1 MTTKKPQTTDPKDEL
16 LQEEEEIDNAEELGE
31 IDAKTDEKGNGSEKY
46 FKSIGRRK
54 ESTAIV
60 RLYTRKSTDP
70 AYDDKALVTVNNKD
84 YTDYF
89 SNNNLHAI
97 VESPLKKLKSM
108 NRFKATIKVSGGGI
122 TSQAGAI
129 RHGLARS
136 LVLFDGN
143 FRKKLKKAG
152 FLTRDPRAK
161 ERRKPGLKKARKS
174 PRWSKR

>member
-1 MTTKKPQTTDPKDEL
+1 MVKNNPKT
-16 LQEEEEIDNAEELGE
+16 EEEIVDQADETEVELESVDKAEE
-31 IDAKTDEKGNGSEKY
+31 KNGNGTEKY

-54 ESTAIV
+54 ESTAVV

-70 AYDDKALVTVNNKD
+70 VQDDRALIIVNDKD
-84 YTDYF
+84 YTEYF
-89 SNNNLHAI
+89 TNKNLHAV

-108 NRFKATIKVSGGGI
+108 NRFKATVKVSGGG
-122 TSQAGAI
+122 SAGQAGAI
-129 RHGLARS
+129 RHGLTRS

-161 ERRKPGLKKARKS
+161 ERRKPGLKKARKA
-174 PRWSKR
+174 PRWAKR

>member
-1 MTTKKPQTTDPKDEL
+1 MATPKPKIT
-16 LQEEEEIDNAEELGE
+16 EEEELKTEETGE
-31 IDAKTDEKGNGSEKY
+31 IDAAEKIEEKNGNGSEKY
-46 FKSIGRRK
+46 FRTIGRRK
-54 ESTAIV
+54 ESTATV

-70 AYDDKALVTVNNKD
+70 SYEDRALISVNDKD
-84 YTDYF
+84 YTEYF
-89 SNNNLHAI
+89 SNKNLHAI
-97 VESPLKKLKSM
+97 VESPLRKLKSI
-108 NRFKATIKVSGGGI
+108 NRFKATVRVSGGGI
-122 TSQAGAI
+122 ASQAGAI

-161 ERRKPGLKKARKS
+161 ERRKPGLKKARKA